1 MNDIIIEKKLCNSND
16 IPDDSMKEFELDV
29 SDQAGE
35 DKTVKVLLVKQHN
48 RFYCIAPKCSHYSV
62 PLVNG
67 VVYKNRI
74 RCFAH
79 VSIIAVIYLFY
90 SFLIRI
96 RLSIRALASILERAI
111 LRTSQESTACPD
123 TTSSSIINKTFS

>member
-79 VSIIAVIYLFY
+79 VSIIVVINLFY
-90 SFLIRI
+90 SFMIRI

-111 LRTSQESTACPD
+111 LRTFQESTVYPD
-123 TTSSSIINKTFS
+123 TTSSSIINKTFL

>member
-79 VSIIAVIYLFY
+79 VSIIVLIYLFY

-111 LRTSQESTACPD
+111 LRTFQESTVCQD
-123 TTSSSIINKTFS
+123 TISSSIINKTFS